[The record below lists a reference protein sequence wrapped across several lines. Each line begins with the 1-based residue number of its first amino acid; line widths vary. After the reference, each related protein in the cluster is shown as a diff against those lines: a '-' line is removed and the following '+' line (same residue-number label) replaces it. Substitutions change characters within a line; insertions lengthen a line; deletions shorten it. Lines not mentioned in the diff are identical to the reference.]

1 MYSFKANRT
10 LLPCFIESALA
21 LLHER
26 ENALNL
32 SMDRSKEDKSNF
44 IFKCVKDSERK
55 HLISTSST
63 DSSEEIC
70 DQINENLALESS
82 PQSSSSNVANL
93 INANESDKKGF
104 TFFYQAED
112 GQHIYLHNINVR
124 MLLKEYSSLEFAPQ
138 TITAK
143 LVEIERV
150 SMTDVLRKRLRYLQH
165 LPLTCEFNV
174 VELDFSHI
182 VSKEILVQFEDE
194 IKKRKQN
201 RNRKARDER
210 RREKRIEQEENR
222 KLGKYPQATYNLS
235 STDQFPVY
243 NPDDFLSLSPPKEG
257 LVENAGLISDDLNS
271 NNISEASVHYAD
283 TLPPEDKSIPTTS
296 FAQMLRVG
304 PKNFSPVPKETKPAV
319 VGPVPAYRDRDS
331 DDDEGTPAPEF
342 HQSFSDAIQAALN
355 SVTLQDSSGNQNV
368 SKKKKKGKKHQ
379 LLFTTSMCRNK

>member
-1 MYSFKANRT
+1 M
-10 LLPCFIESALA
+10 LLNWISLILSQKKFWFNLKMKLKRESKIEI
-21 LLHER
+21 EKP
-26 ENALNL
+26 E
-32 SMDRSKEDKSNF
+32 MKG
-44 IFKCVKDSERK
+44 
-55 HLISTSST
+55 
-63 DSSEEIC
+63 EEKK
-70 DQINENLALESS
+70 ESS
-82 PQSSSSNVANL
+82 KKKTGNL
-93 INANESDKKGF
+93 E
-104 TFFYQAED
+104 
-112 GQHIYLHNINVR
+112 
-124 MLLKEYSSLEFAPQ
+124 
-138 TITAK
+138 
-143 LVEIERV
+143 
-150 SMTDVLRKRLRYLQH
+150 
-165 LPLTCEFNV
+165 
-174 VELDFSHI
+174 
-182 VSKEILVQFEDE
+182 
-194 IKKRKQN
+194 
-201 RNRKARDER
+201 
-210 RREKRIEQEENR
+210 
-222 KLGKYPQATYNLS
+222 KYPQATYNLS